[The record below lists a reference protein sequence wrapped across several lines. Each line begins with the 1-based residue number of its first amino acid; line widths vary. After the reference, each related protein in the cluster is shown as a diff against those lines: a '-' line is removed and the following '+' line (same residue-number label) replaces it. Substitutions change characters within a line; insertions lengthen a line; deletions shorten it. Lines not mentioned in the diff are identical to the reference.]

1 MKITLR
7 TVRKGA
13 CDYEQVKKLYLRSF
27 PAAER
32 APFAQL
38 MHWSD
43 GHRAQM
49 YALYDESG
57 CVTENDADKE
67 ETDGKISGGE
77 WMGLAYFVRYR
88 DIVYLFYLA
97 IDETR
102 QGQGYGSALL
112 AAVRRH
118 FAGKRVILNIEALD
132 AEAPNYEERV
142 KRKRFYEKNGF
153 REMGY
158 TVSELGVVY
167 EMLGMGEAVSKK
179 EYIALMRSVIGR
191 FGAWYIYHGQERE

>member
-7 TVRKGA
+7 AVRRGA

-27 PAAER
+27 PLSER
-32 APFAQL
+32 APFFQL
-38 MHWSD
+38 MRWSD
-43 GHRAQM
+43 GRRAQM
-49 YALYDESG
+49 YALYDSSEGGGDSG
-57 CVTENDADKE
+57 CGNGERD
-67 ETDGKISGGE
+67 SSE

-88 DIVYLFYLA
+88 DILYLFYLA

-102 QGQGYGSALL
+102 QGTGCGSALL

-118 FAGKRVILNIEALD
+118 FAGKRVILNIEAVD
-132 AEAPNYEERV
+132 TKAPNYEERV

-153 REMGY
+153 HEMGY
-158 TVSELGVVY
+158 TVKELGVVY
-167 EMLGMGEAVSKK
+167 EMLGMGGTVSKN

-191 FGAWYIYHGQERE
+191 FGAWYTYHGQEES